1 MPGARLFVA
10 LWPDAAVRAR
20 LAAFRDDWR
29 WPPDAR
35 RVADANLHATLHF
48 IGSFPRE
55 RVVALTE
62 RLAAVRRR
70 AVTLRAESTA
80 VWRGGIAVL
89 MLDGDAALAALHK
102 ETGTALSNLGI
113 ALDARPY
120 AAHVTLAR
128 KAARAEP
135 PPELPNLGWRA
146 IGFVLAES
154 LRGPPSKYEVLA
166 RWGELDLR
174 TPDDASRSRK

>member
-1 MPGARLFVA
+1 VSVARLFVA

-20 LAAFRDDWR
+20 LAALRDDWR
-29 WPPDAR
+29 WPPGAR
-35 RVADANLHATLHF
+35 PVADANLHVTLHF

-55 RVVALTE
+55 RVAVLGE

-70 AVTLRAESTA
+70 AVTLQAESSA

-89 MLDGDAALAALHK
+89 MLQGDAALATLH
-102 ETGTALSNLGI
+102 EDIGSALSDLGI

-128 KAARAEP
+128 KAAHAEP
-135 PPELPNLGWRA
+135 PPELPDLGWRA
-146 IGFVLAES
+146 TGFVLAES
-154 LRGPPSKYEVLA
+154 LRGPPSNYEVLA
-166 RWGELDLR
+166 RCGELDLR
-174 TPDDASRSRK
+174 TPDDASRPRK